1 MASSQSDWARR
12 RAELLW
18 RQHTKTVTGAEAA
31 PKIGR
36 TVADLKTAR
45 LRRLRLAREAA
56 NTPHVPTP
64 SSAREDAQ
72 WLKHYGQ
79 HLGRLF
85 EPPGTLPPD
94 LEQLVSAIAAEAAQ
108 PDDWPDIY

>member
-12 RAELLW
+12 RAELLL
-18 RQHTKTVTGAEAA
+18 RQHTELVSGAEAK
-31 PKIGR
+31 PKSGGA
-36 TVADLKTAR
+36 VVDLKTAR
-45 LRRLRLAREAA
+45 LGMVRLARAAA
-56 NTPHVPTP
+56 NTSQIPAS

-85 EPPGTLPPD
+85 EPAGTLPPD
-94 LEQLVSAIAAEAAQ
+94 LEQLVRAIAAQAAEGN
-108 PDDWPDIY
+108 DWPNIY